1 VPQIEL
7 TPDTLEVCDDDF
19 DGFGLFDL
27 SLANEQ
33 ILNGL
38 DPLEFEVTYYE
49 TPENAETATN
59 PIATPFSYTNLNPT
73 NHEVYVRVENIITGC
88 YNAVPL
94 PLLVNPLPTIV
105 LPTPLAICDD
115 LLADSFTAFDLTVKN
130 TEITLGDGSLEVV
143 YYTSLLDAESC

>member
-1 VPQIEL
+1 MPQIEL

-27 SLANEQ
+27 SLSNEQ

-49 TPENAETATN
+49 VLENAETATS

-73 NHEVYVRVENIITGC
+73 NHEV
-88 YNAVPL
+88 
-94 PLLVNPLPTIV
+94 
-105 LPTPLAICDD
+105 
-115 LLADSFTAFDLTVKN
+115 
-130 TEITLGDGSLEVV
+130 
-143 YYTSLLDAESC
+143 